1 MTRLK
6 RKGWADINPP
16 VSRVRSTMYVLF
28 DDRPS
33 VHKNSISAWDGS
45 LSGTAMG
52 VATTKNAL
60 RLGHVQRI
68 HSRTAP
74 KKKYYYVRS
83 TQYTTLLISKVMIL
97 TAMYTVTAK
106 LWPPL

>member
-1 MTRLK
+1 MLTDGVKPALVVEMIDKRTSNMTRPK

-60 RLGHVQRI
+60 RLSHVQRI
-68 HSRTAP
+68 HSRTAL
-74 KKKYYYVRS
+74 KKKYYYVHS
-83 TQYTTLLISKVMIL
+83 IQLF
-97 TAMYTVTAK
+97 
-106 LWPPL
+106 